1 MHRFSHLHCHTQ
13 YSLLDGAARI
23 QTLLERAA
31 EYEIEAVAITDHG
44 NLFGVPEFYR
54 TAEKIGIQP
63 IIGCEF
69 YLTPTS
75 RHDRNERTRYH
86 QVLLAKNETGYRN
99 LIKLSSLSYLEGYY
113 YKPRIDHELLTQ
125 YHEGLIATTC
135 CLQGEIPQTILH
147 KGEEAARKLFEWYLE
162 LFGEDYYIEI
172 QDHGLPEQ
180 KKINAILLRWA
191 REYGVRVIA
200 TNDVH
205 YVDRTDFEPHDVLLC
220 LQTGKD
226 MSDPSR
232 LRFDNDQFYLKSP
245 AEMRQALLSDIEPR
259 LVDEM
264 MANTGEVADKC
275 RFQLPTGKLLM
286 PHYPIPPEYNGD
298 MDAYLRDLVFEGAR
312 RRYGDPLPHEVAERL
327 EHELAIIKKMG
338 FAGYFLIVQDFTT
351 AARRLGVR
359 VGPGRGSAAGSAVA
373 YCLGITNI
381 DPLKY
386 DLLFERFLNP
396 ERVSMPDIDIDFDD
410 RGRGKVIDYVVQKY
424 GRENVCQIITFGTMG
439 AKMAIRD
446 VARVLGIPLA
456 EADRIAKLI
465 PDGPKVTLAQAYE
478 EVPELRALKES
489 NDPQIRKLLHYAEVL
504 EGSVRHTGVHAA
516 GVIIAPGRVSDYVPV
531 AVAKGKD
538 NDTVTTQYD
547 GKWIEEFGLLKMDF
561 LGLKTLTILNDA
573 LQLIK
578 ENHGIEIDLDQIPLD
593 DPKTFELFQRG
604 ETVAIFQFESEGMRE
619 WLRKLKPTSID
630 DLIAMNALYRPGPMD
645 LIPNYIARKHG
656 LEPVEYPHPLL
667 EPVLKNTYGIPIYQ
681 EQVMQMAQVMAGYT
695 LGQAD
700 LLRRCVAEGTLIVD
714 ARTGR
719 RVPVEE
725 VQPGMEVWSLGPDL
739 RLHRVPVQARFDNG
753 IQTVY
758 KVRTRTGRTIEL
770 TAEHPLLTLQGWKH
784 LCDLKVG
791 DAIAVPIS
799 LATEG
804 DLSPEP
810 ARVKLLAYLL
820 GDGNTVHR
828 TPRGDAPTA
837 RFFTSSPA
845 LRNDFLNA
853 VQTLGGQV
861 RIYKHPITGVETIYC
876 TAPKGQAN
884 PVLTLIREV
893 GLIGR
898 AHEKRVPEEV
908 FRYTQAALRLFLG
921 RLWSTDGSI
930 EKKRLSY
937 CSTSMELI
945 EDIAHLLLR
954 LGINT
959 IRRQR
964 TTTHRPAF
972 ELVITDQRDIVL
984 FARQIGPYLVGDKKK
999 RLKALVRQALQRV
1012 RNQSIYLI
1020 PAEVGHL
1027 VRAAK
1032 VKSGLS
1038 WTHAGAR
1045 VGVPGTSLS
1054 AGLNLKTPRRALSRH
1069 RTALLGRAFADE
1081 TLLAL
1086 SEGEVLWD
1094 PIVEITP
1101 VGRKRVYDLAV
1112 PPFANFVAQDIVVH
1126 NSMGKKKVEEMK
1138 KHREI
1143 FVAGAAERG
1152 VDAETAN
1159 AVFDM
1164 MEKFAGYGFN
1174 KSHSAAYSIVA
1185 YQTAY
1190 LKANYPAEFMAA
1202 AMTSEMGDTKKLAV
1216 VLDEARRMGLELL
1229 PPSINRSQAHF
1240 TVEDGRIRFGL
1251 GAIKGVGLGA
1261 IEAILKAREKHG
1273 PFRTIFDLIRH
1284 LDLRVVNKKVLE
1296 SLARAGALD
1305 ELEGHRAQLVE
1316 AIDLAV
1322 QYAQKVQADRM
1333 AGQASL
1339 FGESGTRTALP
1350 PPNLPVVQPWSRA
1363 RCLKEERELIGFY
1376 VTGHPLEAY
1385 RAEVNAFATTTLAE
1399 LSRTLEEADMPR
1411 NGSTN
1416 GHTNGTTNGHAYRPA
1431 RPRHRICGIIT
1442 EVQRR
1447 IGRNGRPLAFASIE
1461 DFTGQGELVIFS
1473 SVLERVMPYLEVDAV
1488 VLVEGQVEVR
1498 GGSVKVLVDEL
1509 WPMWKVRDELVE
1521 ALVVQLDLE
1530 QVRPEQLD
1538 RFHALCREHAG
1549 RCKLYFD
1556 LLSPDFPGGRQ
1567 RLLSRRCLVELND
1580 TLMQQTLRLFGAE
1593 AIRLESRRLSAPV
1606 RS

>member
-31 EYEIEAVAITDHG
+31 EYEIEALAITDHG
-44 NLFGVPEFYR
+44 NLFGVPEFCR
-54 TAEKIGIQP
+54 TAEKMGIQP

-69 YLTPTS
+69 YLTPAS
-75 RHDRNERTRYH
+75 RHDRSERTRYH

-99 LIKLSSLSYLEGYY
+99 LIKLSSISYLEGYY
-113 YKPRIDHELLTQ
+113 YKPRIDHELLAQ

-135 CLQGEIPQTILH
+135 CLQGEIPQTLLH
-147 KGEEAARKLFEWYLE
+147 KGEAAARKIFEWYLE

-172 QDHGLPEQ
+172 QDHGLPDQ
-180 KKINAILLRWA
+180 KKVNAILLRWA
-191 REYGVRVIA
+191 REYGVKVIA

-205 YVDRTDFEPHDVLLC
+205 YVDRTDAEAHDVLLC

-226 MSDPSR
+226 LSDPNR
-232 LRFDNDQFYLKSP
+232 MRFDNDQFYLKSP
-245 AEMRQALLSDIEPR
+245 AEMRQALLADIEPR

-264 MANTGEVADKC
+264 MATTGEVADKC

-312 RRYGDPLPHEVAERL
+312 RRYGDPLPQEVAERI

-338 FAGYFLIVQDFTT
+338 YAGYFLIVQDFTT

-465 PDGPKVTLAQAYE
+465 PDGPKVTLATAYE

-516 GVIIAPGRVSDYVPV
+516 GVIIAPGRVHDYVPV
-531 AVAKGKD
+531 AIAKGKD

-561 LGLKTLTILNDA
+561 LGLKTLTILNDT

-578 ENHGIEIDLDQIPLD
+578 ENHGIDIDLDEIPLD
-593 DPKTFELFQRG
+593 DPKTFALFQRG

-667 EPVLKNTYGIPIYQ
+667 EPVLKNTYGIPVYQ
-681 EQVMQMAQVMAGYT
+681 EQVMEMARVIAGYT

-700 LLRRCVAEGTLIVD
+700 LLRRA
-714 ARTGR
+714 
-719 RVPVEE
+719 
-725 VQPGMEVWSLGPDL
+725 
-739 RLHRVPVQARFDNG
+739 
-753 IQTVY
+753 
-758 KVRTRTGRTIEL
+758 
-770 TAEHPLLTLQGWKH
+770 
-784 LCDLKVG
+784 
-791 DAIAVPIS
+791 
-799 LATEG
+799 
-804 DLSPEP
+804 
-810 ARVKLLAYLL
+810 
-820 GDGNTVHR
+820 
-828 TPRGDAPTA
+828 
-837 RFFTSSPA
+837 
-845 LRNDFLNA
+845 
-853 VQTLGGQV
+853 
-861 RIYKHPITGVETIYC
+861 
-876 TAPKGQAN
+876 
-884 PVLTLIREV
+884 
-893 GLIGR
+893 
-898 AHEKRVPEEV
+898 
-908 FRYTQAALRLFLG
+908 
-921 RLWSTDGSI
+921 
-930 EKKRLSY
+930 
-937 CSTSMELI
+937 
-945 EDIAHLLLR
+945 
-954 LGINT
+954 
-959 IRRQR
+959 
-964 TTTHRPAF
+964 
-972 ELVITDQRDIVL
+972 
-984 FARQIGPYLVGDKKK
+984 
-999 RLKALVRQALQRV
+999 
-1012 RNQSIYLI
+1012 
-1020 PAEVGHL
+1020 
-1027 VRAAK
+1027 
-1032 VKSGLS
+1032 
-1038 WTHAGAR
+1038 
-1045 VGVPGTSLS
+1045 
-1054 AGLNLKTPRRALSRH
+1054 
-1069 RTALLGRAFADE
+1069 
-1081 TLLAL
+1081 
-1086 SEGEVLWD
+1086 
-1094 PIVEITP
+1094 
-1101 VGRKRVYDLAV
+1101 
-1112 PPFANFVAQDIVVH
+1112 
-1126 NSMGKKKVEEMK
+1126 MGKKKVEEMRRQ
-1138 KHREI
+1138 REI
-1143 FVAGAAERG
+1143 FREGAARLHGISTEKA
-1152 VDAETAN
+1152 DEI
-1159 AVFDM
+1159 FDM

-1190 LKANYPAEFMAA
+1190 LKANFPAEFMAA

-1240 TVEDGRIRFGL
+1240 TVEEGRIRFGL

-1273 PFRTIFDLIRH
+1273 PFHTIFDLVRH

-1322 QYAQKVQADRM
+1322 QYAQKVQADQM

-1350 PPNLPVVQPWSRA
+1350 PPNLPVVEPWSRA

-1399 LSRTLEEADMPR
+1399 LSRTLKEEEVPR
-1411 NGSTN
+1411 NGSA
-1416 GHTNGTTNGHAYRPA
+1416 NGTANGHASRPM
-1431 RPRHRICGIIT
+1431 RPRHRICGILT

-1447 IGRNGRPLAFASIE
+1447 IGRNGRPLAFATIE

-1473 SVLERVMPYLEVDAV
+1473 SVLERVMPHLEVDAV

-1498 GGSVKVLVDEL
+1498 GGSVKILVDEL

-1530 QVRPEQLD
+1530 QVHPEQID
-1538 RFHALCREHAG
+1538 RFHALCRAHPG

-1556 LLSPDFPGGRQ
+1556 LLSDDFPGGRQ
-1567 RLLSRRCLVELND
+1567 RLLSRRCLIELSD
-1580 TLMQQTLRLFGAE
+1580 ALMQQTLQLFGPE
-1593 AIRLESRRLSAPV
+1593 AVRLESRRLAMPV
-1606 RS
+1606 PS

>member
-69 YLTPTS
+69 YLTPAS

-147 KGEEAARKLFEWYLE
+147 KGEEAARRLFEWYLE

-180 KKINAILLRWA
+180 KKVNAILLRWA
-191 REYGVRVIA
+191 QEYGVKVIA

-205 YVDRTDFEPHDVLLC
+205 YVDRADFEPHDVLLC

-245 AEMRQALLSDIEPR
+245 AEMRQALLADIEPR

-298 MDAYLRDLVFEGAR
+298 MDAYLRDLVFEGGR
-312 RRYGDPLPHEVAERL
+312 RRYGDPLPHDVVERL

-410 RGRGKVIDYVVQKY
+410 RGRGRVIDYVVQKY

-489 NDPQIRKLLHYAEVL
+489 SDPQIRKLLHYAEVL

-578 ENHGIEIDLDQIPLD
+578 ENHGVEIDLDQIPLD

-619 WLRKLKPTSID
+619 WMRKLKPTSID

-667 EPVLKNTYGIPIYQ
+667 EPVLKNTYGIPVYQ
-681 EQVMQMAQVMAGYT
+681 EQVMEMARVIAGYT

-700 LLRRCVAEGTLIVD
+700 LLRRA
-714 ARTGR
+714 
-719 RVPVEE
+719 
-725 VQPGMEVWSLGPDL
+725 
-739 RLHRVPVQARFDNG
+739 
-753 IQTVY
+753 
-758 KVRTRTGRTIEL
+758 
-770 TAEHPLLTLQGWKH
+770 
-784 LCDLKVG
+784 
-791 DAIAVPIS
+791 
-799 LATEG
+799 
-804 DLSPEP
+804 
-810 ARVKLLAYLL
+810 
-820 GDGNTVHR
+820 
-828 TPRGDAPTA
+828 
-837 RFFTSSPA
+837 
-845 LRNDFLNA
+845 
-853 VQTLGGQV
+853 
-861 RIYKHPITGVETIYC
+861 
-876 TAPKGQAN
+876 
-884 PVLTLIREV
+884 
-893 GLIGR
+893 
-898 AHEKRVPEEV
+898 
-908 FRYTQAALRLFLG
+908 
-921 RLWSTDGSI
+921 
-930 EKKRLSY
+930 
-937 CSTSMELI
+937 
-945 EDIAHLLLR
+945 
-954 LGINT
+954 
-959 IRRQR
+959 
-964 TTTHRPAF
+964 
-972 ELVITDQRDIVL
+972 
-984 FARQIGPYLVGDKKK
+984 
-999 RLKALVRQALQRV
+999 
-1012 RNQSIYLI
+1012 
-1020 PAEVGHL
+1020 
-1027 VRAAK
+1027 
-1032 VKSGLS
+1032 
-1038 WTHAGAR
+1038 
-1045 VGVPGTSLS
+1045 
-1054 AGLNLKTPRRALSRH
+1054 
-1069 RTALLGRAFADE
+1069 
-1081 TLLAL
+1081 
-1086 SEGEVLWD
+1086 
-1094 PIVEITP
+1094 
-1101 VGRKRVYDLAV
+1101 
-1112 PPFANFVAQDIVVH
+1112 
-1126 NSMGKKKVEEMK
+1126 MGKKRAEEMK
-1138 KHREI
+1138 RQREI
-1143 FVAGAAERG
+1143 FREGAARLHGISTEKA
-1152 VDAETAN
+1152 DEI
-1159 AVFDM
+1159 FDM

-1261 IEAILKAREKHG
+1261 IEAILKVREKHG
-1273 PFRTIFDLIRH
+1273 PFQTIFDLVRH

-1350 PPNLPVVQPWSRA
+1350 PPNLPVVPPWSRA

-1399 LSRTLEEADMPR
+1399 LSRTLEEADVPR
-1411 NGSTN
+1411 NGSAN
-1416 GHTNGTTNGHAYRPA
+1416 GHANGTANGHAYRPA

-1498 GGSVKVLVDEL
+1498 GGSVKILVDEL

-1538 RFHALCREHAG
+1538 RFHALCREHTG

-1556 LLSPDFPGGRQ
+1556 LLNPELPGGRQ

>member
-44 NLFGVPEFYR
+44 NLFGVPEFYH
-54 TAEKIGIQP
+54 TAEKIGVQP

-69 YLTPTS
+69 YLTPAS
-75 RHDRNERTRYH
+75 RHDRSERTRYH

-172 QDHGLPEQ
+172 QDHGLPDQ
-180 KKINAILLRWA
+180 KKVNAILLRWA
-191 REYGVRVIA
+191 REYGVKVIA

-205 YVDRTDFEPHDVLLC
+205 YVDRADAEPHDVLLC

-245 AEMRQALLSDIEPR
+245 AEMRQALLADIEPH

-327 EHELAIIKKMG
+327 EHELAIIRKMG
-338 FAGYFLIVQDFTT
+338 YAGYFLIVQDFTT

-578 ENHGIEIDLDQIPLD
+578 ENHGVEIDLDQIPLD

-667 EPVLKNTYGIPIYQ
+667 EPVLKNTYGIPVYQ
-681 EQVMQMAQVMAGYT
+681 EQVMEMARVIAGYT

-700 LLRRCVAEGTLIVD
+700 LLRRA
-714 ARTGR
+714 
-719 RVPVEE
+719 
-725 VQPGMEVWSLGPDL
+725 
-739 RLHRVPVQARFDNG
+739 
-753 IQTVY
+753 
-758 KVRTRTGRTIEL
+758 
-770 TAEHPLLTLQGWKH
+770 
-784 LCDLKVG
+784 
-791 DAIAVPIS
+791 
-799 LATEG
+799 
-804 DLSPEP
+804 
-810 ARVKLLAYLL
+810 
-820 GDGNTVHR
+820 
-828 TPRGDAPTA
+828 
-837 RFFTSSPA
+837 
-845 LRNDFLNA
+845 
-853 VQTLGGQV
+853 
-861 RIYKHPITGVETIYC
+861 
-876 TAPKGQAN
+876 
-884 PVLTLIREV
+884 
-893 GLIGR
+893 
-898 AHEKRVPEEV
+898 
-908 FRYTQAALRLFLG
+908 
-921 RLWSTDGSI
+921 
-930 EKKRLSY
+930 
-937 CSTSMELI
+937 
-945 EDIAHLLLR
+945 
-954 LGINT
+954 
-959 IRRQR
+959 
-964 TTTHRPAF
+964 
-972 ELVITDQRDIVL
+972 
-984 FARQIGPYLVGDKKK
+984 
-999 RLKALVRQALQRV
+999 
-1012 RNQSIYLI
+1012 
-1020 PAEVGHL
+1020 
-1027 VRAAK
+1027 
-1032 VKSGLS
+1032 
-1038 WTHAGAR
+1038 
-1045 VGVPGTSLS
+1045 
-1054 AGLNLKTPRRALSRH
+1054 
-1069 RTALLGRAFADE
+1069 
-1081 TLLAL
+1081 
-1086 SEGEVLWD
+1086 
-1094 PIVEITP
+1094 
-1101 VGRKRVYDLAV
+1101 
-1112 PPFANFVAQDIVVH
+1112 
-1126 NSMGKKKVEEMK
+1126 MGKKKVEEMK
-1138 KHREI
+1138 RQREI
-1143 FVAGAAERG
+1143 FREGAARLHGISTEKA
-1152 VDAETAN
+1152 DEI
-1159 AVFDM
+1159 FDM

-1273 PFRTIFDLIRH
+1273 PFQTIFDLVRH

-1350 PPNLPVVQPWSRA
+1350 PPNLPVVEPWSRA

-1399 LSRTLEEADMPR
+1399 LSRTLEETDAPR
-1411 NGSTN
+1411 NGSAN
-1416 GHTNGTTNGHAYRPA
+1416 GHANGTANGHAYRPA

-1498 GGSVKVLVDEL
+1498 GGSVKMLVDEL
-1509 WPMWKVRDELVE
+1509 WPMWKVRDELVD

-1556 LLSPDFPGGRQ
+1556 LHSPELPGGRQ

-1593 AIRLESRRLSAPV
+1593 AVRLESRRLSAPV